1 VVDRPVA
8 YRRLQPIWAKH
19 PITVFKR
26 GGLRVSVWVRNK
38 ARSTLA
44 IIFRLLFVPDSGR
57 EDHEER
63 GILSRL
69 GIPWGFDSIYA
80 ELITSAEA
88 TLDLIKACGL
98 LSVTCSLE
106 ISKEGRIDRHQTCPL
121 DCRAWEYN

>member
-1 VVDRPVA
+1 VVSVVVDRPVA
-8 YRRLQPIWAKH
+8 YQRLQPIWAKH

-57 EDHEER
+57 EDQRER

-69 GIPWGFDSIYA
+69 GISWGFDFIYI
-80 ELITSAEA
+80 ELITTAEA
-88 TLDLIKACGL
+88 TLVLIKACGL
-98 LSVTCSLE
+98 LSVACSLE
-106 ISKEGRIDRHQTCPL
+106 ISKQGRIDRHIRL
-121 DCRAWEYN
+121 AR

>member
-1 VVDRPVA
+1 MVVSVVVDRPVA
-8 YRRLQPIWAKH
+8 NQRLQPIWAKH

-57 EDHEER
+57 EDQRER

-69 GIPWGFDSIYA
+69 GISWGFDFIYI
-80 ELITSAEA
+80 ELITTAEA
-88 TLDLIKACGL
+88 TLVLIKACGL
-98 LSVTCSLE
+98 LSVACSLE
-106 ISKEGRIDRHQTCPL
+106 ISKQGRIDRHIRL
-121 DCRAWEYN
+121 AR